1 MNTVALQTN
10 AALAFGRPKWRKRSF
25 LLARL
30 VITAALLYFLFRQ
43 IDFHIVINRFS
54 AVRPSFL
61 AVGVLMIA
69 VQSIIVMATRW
80 ALVLEALGAPQPWRR
95 LAHIMIISLFFNETL
110 PSTVGGDAV
119 RAMMLNRDGL
129 PLGAT
134 VQSIAVE
141 RVMGLISLLVFALF
155 GAFLLLPAANDTLP
169 LFAIMLVT
177 AGGLTGAFIVVM
189 VARLGLILPLWL
201 SFCQRPYDA
210 VTSAVTA
217 LGGNRRRLAL
227 MVGLSLIGQLLVFT
241 TLWMVTLALNVP
253 VAPWHVLAIMPSVI
267 LTTILPVSVAGWGL
281 REGAMVLGL
290 GLVGV
295 AAADAVAISLLFG
308 FKFAVFGL
316 LAGIVWLFSRSP
328 R

>member
-1 MNTVALQTN
+1 MNTVAIDPG
-10 AALAFGRPKWRKRSF
+10 AAPEYGRPKWRKRAF

-30 VITAALLYFLFRQ
+30 FITAALLYFLFRQ
-43 IDFHIVINRFS
+43 IDFHIVLERFS

-69 VQSIIVMATRW
+69 IQSVVVMATRW
-80 ALVLEALGAPQPWRR
+80 ALVLEALGVPQPWRR
-95 LAHIMIISLFFNETL
+95 LTHIMIISLFFNETL

-141 RVMGLISLLVFALF
+141 RAMGLTSLLFFALF
-155 GAFLLLPAANDTLP
+155 GSISLLPAANDTLP
-169 LFAIMLVT
+169 LFAIMVLT
-177 AGGLTGAFIVVM
+177 AGALIGTFIVVV
-189 VARLGLILPLWL
+189 VARMSLVLPRWL

-210 VTSAVTA
+210 VTSATA
-217 LGGNRRRLAL
+217 ALAGNRRRLAL
-227 MVGLSLIGQLLVFT
+227 MIGLSLIGQLLVFA
-241 TLWMVTLALNVP
+241 TLWMVTLALNIQ

-267 LTTILPVSVAGWGL
+267 LTTILPISVAGWGL

-295 AAADAVAISLLFG
+295 AAADAIAISLLFG

-316 LAGIVWLFSRSP
+316 LAGIVWLFSRSQ